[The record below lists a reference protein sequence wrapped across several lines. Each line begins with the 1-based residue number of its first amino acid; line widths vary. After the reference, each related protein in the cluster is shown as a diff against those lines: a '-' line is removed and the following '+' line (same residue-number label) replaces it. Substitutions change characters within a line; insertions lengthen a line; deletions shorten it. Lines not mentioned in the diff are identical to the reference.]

1 MTHTPAAPTAG
12 LVFSP
17 GRPGAPPTGNSTAHL
32 TPQQMDRIGI
42 ELDAIREEVVADLG
56 AEDAAYIRRVVRIAR
71 ASSIAGR
78 ALLMFG
84 LDPVTFVVGT
94 AALALG
100 KVLDNMEVGHNVM
113 HGQYDWMNDPALDSR
128 TFEWDNVCDSSQWRH
143 YHNFEHHTFTNIL
156 GKDRDI
162 GFGMLRVSDRQRW
175 RPGFLLQPV
184 GNMVLSLLF
193 QWGVG
198 VHDLDEVRVKPG
210 GGRDQELA
218 EKKAELA
225 GKWRQFRRKAVRQ
238 LFKDYVFFPL
248 LAFWN
253 APRVL
258 LGNLLANAI
267 RNVWSNVIIF
277 CGHFPEGTRV
287 YTRKEVK
294 SESRGQW
301 YVRQMLGSANIEGG
315 RLFHVLSGHLS
326 CQIEHHLFPDLP
338 AWRYPAIAERV
349 RRLCESNGLAY
360 NTGSLSEQYGS
371 VLSQIWR
378 LSFPTAGWAR
388 TRDLGEGSEE
398 DSAAPA

>member
-1 MTHTPAAPTAG
+1 MKQ
-12 LVFSP
+12 L
-17 GRPGAPPTGNSTAHL
+17 RPVDPIAHL
-32 TPQQMDRIGI
+32 SREQV
-42 ELDAIREEVVADLG
+42 DAIGRELAAIRKDVLDDLG
-56 AEDAAYIRRVVRIAR
+56 PEDSSYIRSVVRVAR
-71 ASSIAGR
+71 ASAIAGR
-78 ALLMFG
+78 TLLMFG
-84 LDPVTFVVGT
+84 PDPVSFCIGT
-94 AALALG
+94 AALALA
-100 KVLDNMEVGHNVM
+100 KVLDNMEIGHNVM
-113 HGQYDWMNDPALDSR
+113 HGQYDWMNDPALESH

-143 YHNFEHHTFTNIL
+143 YHNFEHHTYTNIL

-175 RPGFLLQPV
+175 RPGFLVQPV

-210 GGRDQELA
+210 GGRDRELA

-225 GKWRQFRRKAVRQ
+225 GKWRQFRRKAGRQ

-248 LAFWN
+248 LAAWN

-258 LGNLLANAI
+258 LGNLLANGI
-267 RNVWSNVIIF
+267 RNVWSNIIIF

-294 SESRGQW
+294 AESHGQW
-301 YVRQMLGSANIEGG
+301 CVRQMLGSANVEGG

-338 AWRYPAIAERV
+338 AWRYPAIASRV
-349 RRLCESNGLAY
+349 RQICERNGLPY

-378 LSFPTAGWAR
+378 LSFPT
-388 TRDLGEGSEE
+388 RDLGEGSEE
-398 DSAAPA
+398 ESAAVA